1 MLVPRLRYR
10 NVRAGVPDIL
20 QQSLRDGEVV
30 SPNWPRGRFV
40 RLGRGSERFVHFGLF
55 DYFSTF

>member
-1 MLVPRLRYR
+1 MPRLRYR

-30 SPNWPRGRFV
+30 SPNWPRGRFA
-40 RLGRGSERFVHFGLF
+40 RLGRGSE
-55 DYFSTF
+55 